1 MIAFLHGK
9 LIEATPGNVVLD
21 VGGIGYDV
29 AVPLS
34 TYDRLPKVGAPC
46 RLLTHLHHRD
56 DQMVLYG
63 FATEAERELFRML
76 IGVSNVG
83 PRLALAALSGL
94 SVEDFREAVATAD
107 VKLIKSIQ
115 GVGAR
120 TAERIIVEL
129 KERVGVLPAIE
140 ATARATAAARAPD
153 VVRDAVSALVT
164 LGYGQAAAHTAVR
177 RVLEAAGG
185 PDETDEKLD
194 TEDIIA
200 RALRHV

>member
-1 MIAFLHGK
+1 MIAHLEGT
-9 LIEATPGNVVLD
+9 LVAAMPGRVVLD
-21 VGGIGYDV
+21 VGGVGYDV

-34 TYDRLPKVGAPC
+34 TYDRLPKQGGRC

-63 FATEAERELFRML
+63 FATEGERELFRML

-83 PRLALAALSGL
+83 PRIALAALSGL
-94 SVEDFREAVATAD
+94 SVDEFREAVATGD
-107 VKLIKSIQ
+107 VKRIKSIH

-129 KERVGVLPAIE
+129 KERVGALPAIE
-140 ATARATAAARAPD
+140 AIARTAAAKEPD
-153 VVRDAVSALVT
+153 AVRDAVSALMT
-164 LGYGQAAAHTAVR
+164 LGYAPAAAYKAVR
-177 RVLEAAGG
+177 HLLEHA
-185 PDETDEKLD
+185 
-194 TEDIIA
+194 TEPLSTEEIIT

>member
-9 LIEATPGNVVLD
+9 LIEATPGQVVLD

-34 TYDRLPKVGAPC
+34 TYDRLPKVGQPC

-94 SVEDFREAVATAD
+94 SVEDFKEAVATAD

-115 GVGAR
+115 GVGGR

-140 ATARATAAARAPD
+140 ATARTAAARAPD

-177 RVLEAAGG
+177 RVLDAADD
-185 PDETDEKLD
+185 DEQLD
-194 TEDIIA
+194 TQDVIA

>member
-1 MIAFLHGK
+1 MIAHLQGT
-9 LIEATPGNVVLD
+9 LLEAMPGQVVLD
-21 VGGIGYDV
+21 VDGVGYGV

-34 TYDRLPKVGAPC
+34 TYDRLPKVGETC

-56 DQMVLYG
+56 DQMVLFG

-94 SVEDFREAVATAD
+94 PVEDFREAVATGNGA
-107 VKLIKSIQ
+107 LIKSIQ

-129 KERVGVLPAIE
+129 KERVGALPAIE
-140 ATARATAAARAPD
+140 AYARTAASASRRA
-153 VVRDAVSALVT
+153 
-164 LGYGQAAAHTAVR
+164 Q
-177 RVLEAAGG
+177 RVLR
-185 PDETDEKLD
+185 T
-194 TEDIIA
+194 
-200 RALRHV
+200 LRSSRPPRSRPGRPV

>member
-1 MIAFLHGK
+1 MIAHLQGR
-9 LIEATPGNVVLD
+9 LVEAAPGQVVLD
-21 VGGIGYDV
+21 VEGVGYNV

-34 TYDRLPKVGAPC
+34 TYDRLPKVGEPC

-56 DQMVLYG
+56 DQMTLYG
-63 FATEAERELFRML
+63 FTTDGERELFRML
-76 IGVSNVG
+76 LGVSNVG

-94 SVEDFREAVATAD
+94 SVEAFKEAVALGD

-129 KERVGVLPAIE
+129 KERVGTLPAIE
-140 ATARATAAARAPD
+140 AYARTASAAKEPD

-164 LGYGQAAAHTAVR
+164 LGYGQVAAHTAVR
-177 RVLEAAGG
+177 RVLDEA
-185 PDETDEKLD
+185 EEKLETQD
-194 TEDIIA
+194 VIA

>member
-1 MIAFLHGK
+1 MIAHLEGK
-9 LIEATPGNVVLD
+9 LLGAMPGRVVLD
-21 VGGIGYDV
+21 VAGVGYDV

-34 TYDRLPKVGAPC
+34 TYDQLPKTGETC

-94 SVEDFREAVATAD
+94 SVDEFKEAIATGNVA
-107 VKLIKSIQ
+107 LIKSVQ
-115 GVGAR
+115 GVGVR

-129 KERVGVLPAIE
+129 KERVGTLPAVQ
-140 ATARATAAARAPD
+140 ALARTAATKEPD
-153 VVRDAVSALVT
+153 AVRDAVSALLT
-164 LGYGQAAAHTAVR
+164 LGYAHAAAHKAVR
-177 RVLEAAGG
+177 RVLEEADG
-185 PDETDEKLD
+185 KLD
-194 TEDIIA
+194 AEEIIA
-200 RALRHV
+200 QALRHV